1 MAKDRDNAGQSR
13 SGAESV
19 PPDPSSEP
27 NKVSTDAEAAPGP
40 KGSGG
45 DTPGPGPGDKSA
57 GEKAT
62 GAGSGAGTDGEASAP
77 VETVS
82 CTIDGR
88 EVTVAKGTRIID
100 AAEQLG
106 IGIVHYCYH
115 PALSAPAMCRMC
127 LVEVEGAP
135 KLQPACVT
143 AVQDGS
149 VIRTDADEAEEARTG
164 VLEFY
169 LVNHPLDC
177 PVCDASGECK
187 LQDYV
192 HQEGPK
198 HGRSVEPKRVLGQ
211 DDFGG
216 DVIYDGDRCIMCTRC
231 VRYMREVSED
241 ERLCVVQRGSR
252 SVIDTFF
259 DEGLTGSP
267 FASNII
273 DICPVGALLSK
284 DFLHKARAWDL
295 DRTPSICPNC
305 SQGCNITLDTR
316 DNLVQRLKPRHNPEV
331 NSYWMCDYGRYQYE
345 WMNRGAVT
353 LGGSAAGTRI
363 EHPMMRRGGALERA
377 TWQEAAVALVERLGE
392 EDSLTVI
399 GSPYHGNEDNGLLR
413 RLQQVV
419 GGDDA
424 RFRSPRAPDEVPLP
438 GFPKL
443 TRRRDLSANA
453 RGLESFGF
461 SRAGDDQGTGGLDGL
476 TGAVVVLG
484 DAMADLAAGAL
495 SGASLVVQLGT
506 VESPA
511 LADADFVLPITSYA
525 EQEGT
530 FTNFEG
536 RVQRFWPALNPP
548 PLARPAWQV
557 LGVLLAGL
565 GDGAAPATAGDAFLR
580 VAELFEPFSG
590 LSYPHLGTRGA
601 LLNEPVSL
609 TAGQV
614 R

>member
-1 MAKDRDNAGQSR
+1 MAN
-13 SGAESV
+13 
-19 PPDPSSEP
+19 
-27 NKVSTDAEAAPGP
+27 
-40 KGSGG
+40 
-45 DTPGPGPGDKSA
+45 
-57 GEKAT
+57 GEQQ
-62 GAGSGAGTDGEASAP
+62 
-77 VETVS
+77 ETVT
-82 CTIDGR
+82 CTIDGH
-88 EVTVAKGTRIID
+88 EVTVPKGARIIE

-143 AVQDGS
+143 QVQDGQ
-149 VIRTDADEAEEARTG
+149 VIRTDTEAPTDARTG

-192 HQEGPK
+192 HQEGRK
-198 HGRSVEPKRVLGQ
+198 HGRSMEPKRVLGQ

-231 VRYMREVSED
+231 TRYMREVAGD
-241 ERLCVVQRGSR
+241 ERLCVVQRGNR

-259 DEGLTGSP
+259 DEGLDGSP

-305 SQGCNITLDTR
+305 SQGCNITLDVR
-316 DNLVQRLKPRHNPEV
+316 DNLVQRMKPRHNPDV
-331 NSYWMCDYGRYQYE
+331 NSYWMCDYGRYRYE

-353 LGGSAAGTRI
+353 LGGSASGSRI
-363 EHPMMRRGGALERA
+363 QEPMVRRGDALEPA
-377 TWQEAAVALVERLGE
+377 PWKEAIEALVERLA
-392 EDSLTVI
+392 DVASLTVV

-419 GGDDA
+419 GGDRA
-424 RFRSPRAPDEVPLP
+424 VFRSPRAESEDTLP

-453 RGLESFGF
+453 RGLEALGF
-461 SRAGDDQGTGGLDGL
+461 SRVGDDDGTGGMDAGK
-476 TGAVVVLG
+476 GALIVVG
-484 DAMADLAAGAL
+484 DPLADQPADLVAGYD
-495 SGASLVVQLGT
+495 LVVYLGT
-506 VESPA
+506 VETPWMA
-511 LADADFVLPITSYA
+511 GADFALPVTSFA

-530 FTNFEG
+530 FTNFEA
-536 RVQRFWPALNPP
+536 RVQRYWPALMPP
-548 PLARPAWQV
+548 PMARPAWQV

-565 GDGAAPATAGDAFLR
+565 DDGAAPASAGDAFLR
-580 VAELFEPFSG
+580 VAGLYDAFGG
-590 LSYPHLGTRGA
+590 LSYPALGTRGA
-601 LLNEPVSL
+601 LLNEPVRIAG
-609 TAGQV
+609 TAGGEA
-614 R
+614 